1 MRKALGKGLGALIPD
16 AEFVESIKL
25 VEIEKLERNPF
36 QPRDD
41 IERNIDN
48 LVESIKTHGILEP
61 ILVRKSGDK
70 YVIVAGERRYLA
82 AKKAGLDKVPVRV
95 LDVNDSQM
103 AELALVENLL
113 REDLNPLEEAQGIET
128 LIEKFNYTHEKVAEV
143 LGVDRVTVTNKL
155 RLLKLSEPVKKLL
168 RDGAI
173 SEGHAK
179 LLVSLPEEEQL
190 TLGKIVAEKGL
201 SVRELEKLLQK
212 KKADENRPVKVKSI
226 SMISRFPGVR
236 VTVSVK
242 PSGEGQILI
251 KFKTKDEFLKIAELL
266 QLKPE
271 SPSK

>member
-25 VEIEKLERNPF
+25 VEIEKLERSPY

-41 IERNIDN
+41 IERNIEN
-48 LVESIKTHGILEP
+48 LVESIKTHGVLEP
-61 ILVRKSGDK
+61 ILVRKNGDK
-70 YVIVAGERRYLA
+70 YTIVAGERRYLA

-128 LIEKFNYTHEKVAEV
+128 LIEKFNYTHEKVAEI

-155 RLLKLSEPVKKLL
+155 RLLKLSEPIKKLL

-179 LLVSLPEEEQL
+179 LLVSLPEEEQ
-190 TLGKIVAEKGL
+190 TTFGKMVAQKGL

-212 KKADENRPVKVKSI
+212 KKTDENKPVKVKSI

-251 KFKTKDEFLKIAELL
+251 KFKSKEEFLKIAELL